1 MLTTLFYSYI
11 YKRYT
16 CIEAQVY
23 LFLCE
28 VREMNEWVITTAIT
42 LGIGVIT
49 YFLKRTMNQVDSQ
62 GKEVRKIATDTVTK
76 DDMKE
81 TTEELKRDIREIRD
95 SYTPKDVHTKAF
107 DECREDIKHI
117 KSEYLTKDDFIREIN
132 KMDRKLDRMLELM
145 INKQGNGG

>member
-1 MLTTLFYSYI
+1 
-11 YKRYT
+11 
-16 CIEAQVY
+16 
-23 LFLCE
+23 
-28 VREMNEWVITTAIT
+28 MNEWVITTAIT

-49 YFLKRTMNQVDSQ
+49 YFLKRTMNQVDHQ
-62 GKEVRKIATDTVTK
+62 GQEVRKIAGNTVTK
-76 DDMKE
+76 NDMKE